1 MKNAPGGDRK
11 KKQLEIYFCFT
22 TQCLMY
28 ELMMSSYG
36 TKQNKKKEYL
46 KKKKKIQNFH
56 GPFKV
61 VIFDEYKSTRF
72 PTLFLSF
79 FYD

>member
-1 MKNAPGGDRK
+1 
-11 KKQLEIYFCFT
+11 
-22 TQCLMY
+22 
-28 ELMMSSYG
+28 MSSYG

-72 PTLFLSF
+72 PTLLSELLLTLMIRK
-79 FYD
+79 